1 MTAETQTTTESA
13 PVARRAALV
22 TGASSGIG
30 SAAAEMLARSGHDIT
45 IVARRQAE
53 LEALA
58 QRLAPTG
65 RRVEVAAVDLSDD
78 GAPAAIVDAHTRAH
92 GRLDILVNGAGVG
105 LPEPLP
111 LLSARKL
118 DLHLQINLRA
128 PALLCQA
135 ASALLIAAGEEHG
148 NALVVN
154 IASVVGKQG
163 VAKFAAYS
171 ASKAAMIALSEV
183 INAELGP
190 RGVKA
195 TAICPALVDTPM
207 TAWTKSQGAAAPPLM
222 DIADV
227 VSVVRMLLEL
237 SPSCVVPEITLTAPG
252 GDLLRGIRS

>member
-1 MTAETQTTTESA
+1 MTAEPQRKEETTTR
-13 PVARRAALV
+13 VHRAALV

-30 SAAAEMLARSGHDIT
+30 CATAEMLARAGHDIT
-45 IVARRQAE
+45 IVARRRTE

-58 QRLAPTG
+58 ERLAATG

-78 GAPAAIVDAHTRAH
+78 GALVAIAEAHARAH
-92 GRLDILVNGAGVG
+92 GRLDVLVNSAGVG

-111 LLSARKL
+111 SLTARKL

-135 ASALLIAAGEEHG
+135 ASELLIAAGQEHG

-154 IASVVGKQG
+154 VASVVGKQG
-163 VAKFAAYS
+163 VAQFTSYS
-171 ASKAAMIALSEV
+171 ASKAAVISLSQV

-207 TAWTKSQGAAAPPLM
+207 TAWTRSQGAAAPPLM
-222 DIADV
+222 ETADV
-227 VSVVRMLLEL
+227 VSVVRMLLDL
-237 SPSCVVPEITLTAPG
+237 SPSCVIPEVTLTPPG
-252 GDLLRGIRS
+252 GDLLSGIRT